1 MDRYTN
7 PWRANYEA
15 IAVAVWL
22 LLAAFSFASA
32 PHWRLHTPAF
42 HAFSLGALVMALT
55 WLPGALRMRTARRA
69 LNGRPLA
76 FVTAEE
82 LAKTMHRVKGQLWL
96 GKGFEWERDQ
106 AQLAH
111 DLLRVGPS
119 RLAEVSLT
127 AVGAHWL
134 HGLAPR
140 EKDLAVPLSTME
152 GHLLVVGTT
161 GAGKTRLFDL
171 LVTQAV
177 LRGEAV
183 LIIDPKGDRE
193 LRDNARRACALAGR
207 PESFSAFHPAYPEH
221 SCRIDP
227 MATFGRHT
235 ELASRIAALVPSE
248 TGADPFKAFGQMAM
262 SHIIA
267 GLLLVA
273 ERPNLLKLRH
283 YLEGGVDAL
292 VERALVTYCTQ
303 ADRRFDA
310 DAILSKARDGQ
321 GRVMALIR
329 HYRQRVASQYPSSV
343 IDGLVNMHEH
353 ERVHFSKMVASLMPV
368 LVMLTSGE
376 LGPLLSPDPDSD
388 RDSRSLMRMTD
399 LINDRS
405 VAYIGLDSLS
415 DGMVGSA
422 IGSLLIAELTS
433 MAGDRYN
440 YGVKNHSVSV
450 FIDEA
455 AEVMNDPFVQLLN
468 KGRGAGLRVT
478 VATQSFAD
486 FAARTGSRD
495 KATQVLAN
503 LNNLIALRVLDAET
517 QTYITDSLP
526 KIRLKTIM
534 RTQASS
540 TQSDNP
546 LLFSGNAGER
556 LIEEEGD
563 LLPPALLGHL
573 PNLEYI
579 GRLAGGRIIKGRL
592 PILVAGGIEDNA
604 ESGAGTEL
612 ISQPAMNSQAH
623 GQ

>member
-1 MDRYTN
+1 MSQRYTN
-7 PWRANYEA
+7 PWRANHEA
-15 IAVAVWL
+15 QAVGLWL
-22 LLAAFSFASA
+22 LLGAFAFASA
-32 PHWRLHTPAF
+32 DHWQLHRGAF
-42 HAFSLGALVMALT
+42 HAFALLALFMALT
-55 WLPGALRMRTARRA
+55 WLPGALRQHRIRKN
-69 LNGRPLA
+69 LQGRELA
-76 FVTAEE
+76 FVTADD
-82 LAKTMHRVKGQLWL
+82 LAQTMKRFPGQLWL
-96 GKGFEWERDQ
+96 GRGFSWEREQ

-111 DLLRVGPS
+111 DLLRIGPS
-119 RLAEVSLT
+119 QLTEVSPS

-140 EKDLAVPLSTME
+140 EEDLAVPRSTLE

-171 LVTQAV
+171 LITQAV

-183 LIIDPKGDRE
+183 LVIDPKGDRE
-193 LRDNARRACALAGR
+193 LRDNAKRACALAGR
-207 PESFSAFHPAYPEH
+207 PHAFVSFHPAFPAQ

-227 MATFGRHT
+227 LATFGRYT

-262 SHIIA
+262 THVIA
-267 GLLLVA
+267 GLLLVE

-292 VERALVTYCTQ
+292 VERALVAYSTQ
-303 ADRRFDA
+303 VDPGFDPQR
-310 DAILSKARDGQ
+310 LQKDGRS
-321 GRVMALIR
+321 GGSRVPTLIR
-329 HYRQRVASQYPSSV
+329 HYRNRIAPSQPSSV
-343 IDGLVNMHEH
+343 IDGLVTLYTH

-376 LGPLLSPDPDSD
+376 LGPLLSPDQDD
-388 RDSRSLMRMTD
+388 EQDQRSLERLTR
-399 LINDRS
+399 LINDRA
-405 VAYIGLDSLS
+405 VTYIGLDSLS

-422 IGSLLIAELTS
+422 IGSLVIAELTAV
-433 MAGDRYN
+433 AGERYN
-440 YGVKNHSVSV
+440 YGVNNKPVSV

-468 KGRGAGLRVT
+468 KGRGAGLRLT

-486 FAARTGSRD
+486 FAARTGSKD

-526 KIRLKTIM
+526 KIRLQTLM

-546 LLFSGNAGER
+546 LLYSGNAGER

-579 GRLAGGRIIKGRL
+579 GRLAGDARSRADCRSWWRRRRWRMRARRANDDL
-592 PILVAGGIEDNA
+592 R
-604 ESGAGTEL
+604 
-612 ISQPAMNSQAH
+612 
-623 GQ
+623 

>member
-1 MDRYTN
+1 MQ
-7 PWRANYEA
+7 
-15 IAVAVWL
+15 
-22 LLAAFSFASA
+22 
-32 PHWRLHTPAF
+32 
-42 HAFSLGALVMALT
+42 
-55 WLPGALRMRTARRA
+55 
-69 LNGRPLA
+69 
-76 FVTAEE
+76 
-82 LAKTMHRVKGQLWL
+82 RVSGQLWL
-96 GKGFEWERDQ
+96 GRGFEWERAQ

-119 RLAEVSLT
+119 RMADLSLT
-127 AVGAHWL
+127 RIGAHWL

-140 EKDLAVPLSTME
+140 EDDLSVPLSTIE
-152 GHLLVVGTT
+152 GHMLVVGTT

-171 LVTQAV
+171 LITQAV

-193 LRDNARRACALAGR
+193 LRDNARQACALAGR
-207 PESFSAFHPAYPEH
+207 PEKFAAFHPAFPED

-292 VERALVTYCTQ
+292 VERALVTYC
-303 ADRRFDA
+303 ARIDPRFDREA
-310 DAILSKARDGQ
+310 LIGKARDGN
-321 GRVMALIR
+321 GRVQALIR
-329 HYRQRVASQYPSSV
+329 HYRQRIAPERPSSV

-353 ERVHFSKMVASLMPV
+353 ERVHFAKMVASLMPV
-368 LVMLTSGE
+368 LVMLTSGP
-376 LGPLLSPDPDSD
+376 LGALLSPDAEDTDDP
-388 RDSRSLMRMTD
+388 RDLMRMTD
-399 LINDRS
+399 LINDGY

-422 IGSLLIAELTS
+422 IGSLVIAELTAI
-433 MAGDRYN
+433 AGDRYN
-440 YGVKNHSVSV
+440 YGVNNKPVGV

-468 KGRGAGLRVT
+468 KGRGARLRVT

-526 KIRLKTIM
+526 KIRLKTLM

-546 LLFSGNAGER
+546 LLYSGNAGER

-579 GRLAGGRIIKGRL
+579 GRLAGGRTIKGRL
-592 PILVAGGIEDNA
+592 PILIGPHAGPMGEPTGDAPMPRI
-604 ESGAGTEL
+604 GADG
-612 ISQPAMNSQAH
+612 
-623 GQ
+623 G

>member
-15 IAVAVWL
+15 AAVGIWL
-22 LLAAFSFASA
+22 LLAAFAFASA

-42 HAFSLGALVMALT
+42 HAFGLAGLLMALV
-55 WLPGALRMRTARRA
+55 WLPGALRMGMARRGLQGRA
-69 LNGRPLA
+69 LD
-76 FVTAEE
+76 FVTAEQ
-82 LAKTMHRVKGQLWL
+82 LAGTMQRFAGQLWL
-96 GKGFEWERDQ
+96 GRGFEWERAQ

-119 RLAEVSLT
+119 RITDVSPTLI
-127 AVGAHWL
+127 GARWL

-140 EKDLAVPLSTME
+140 EDDLAVPLATIE
-152 GHLLVVGTT
+152 GHMLVVGTT

-171 LVTQAV
+171 LITQAV

-207 PESFSAFHPAYPEH
+207 PDKFVAFHPAFAED

-235 ELASRIAALVPSE
+235 ELASRVAALVPSE

-267 GLLLVA
+267 GLLLVE

-292 VERALVTYCTQ
+292 VERALAVYC
-303 ADRRFDA
+303 AKVEPRFDR
-310 DAILSKARDGQ
+310 DAVVGKARDGN
-321 GRVMALIR
+321 GRVQALIR
-329 HYRQRVASQYPSSV
+329 YYRQRIAPERPSSV
-343 IDGLVNMHEH
+343 VDGLVNMHEH

-368 LVMLTSGE
+368 LVMLTSGQ
-376 LGPLLSPDPDSD
+376 LGPLLSPDALDADDP
-388 RDSRSLMRMTD
+388 RDLMRMTD
-399 LINDRS
+399 LINDGY

-433 MAGDRYN
+433 IAGDRYN
-440 YGVKNHSVSV
+440 YGVNNKPVCV

-468 KGRGAGLRVT
+468 KGRGARLTVT

-486 FAARTGSRD
+486 FAARTGSQA

-526 KIRLKTIM
+526 KIRLKTLM

-579 GRLAGGRIIKGRL
+579 GRLAGGRTIKGRL
-592 PILVAGGIEDNA
+592 PILVGPDALPASAPTAGSRGRRVCTD
-604 ESGAGTEL
+604 SG
-612 ISQPAMNSQAH
+612 
-623 GQ
+623 

>member
-7 PWRANYEA
+7 PWRPNYEA
-15 IAVAVWL
+15 MAVGLWL
-22 LLAAFSFASA
+22 LLAAFAFASA
-32 PHWRLHTPAF
+32 PHWQLHTPAF
-42 HAFSLGALVMALT
+42 HAFALGATLMALT
-55 WLPGALRMRTARRA
+55 WLPGALRMRSARRA
-69 LNGRPLA
+69 LKGRALT
-76 FVTAEE
+76 FVTANQ
-82 LAKTMHRVKGQLWL
+82 LAETMQRVAGQLWL
-96 GKGFEWERDQ
+96 GRGFEWERDQ

-127 AVGAHWL
+127 QIGAHWL

-140 EKDLAVPLSTME
+140 EDDLAVPLSTIE
-152 GHLLVVGTT
+152 GHMLVVGTT

-171 LVTQAV
+171 LIAQAV

-183 LIIDPKGDRE
+183 LIIDPKGDQE

-207 PESFSAFHPAYPEH
+207 PDKFAAFHPAFPED

-292 VERALVTYCTQ
+292 VERALVTYCGKVD
-303 ADRRFDA
+303 ARFDR
-310 DAILSKARDGQ
+310 DAVIGKARDGH
-321 GRVMALIR
+321 GRVQALIR
-329 HYRQRVASQYPSSV
+329 YYRQRIAPARPSSV
-343 IDGLVNMHEH
+343 IDGLVNLHEH
-353 ERVHFSKMVASLMPV
+353 ERVHFAKMVASLMPV
-368 LVMLTSGE
+368 LVMLTSGQ
-376 LGPLLSPDPDSD
+376 LGPLLSPDAHDAEDP
-388 RDSRSLMRMTD
+388 RDVMRMTD
-399 LINDRS
+399 LINDGY

-415 DGMVGSA
+415 DGIVGSA

-433 MAGDRYN
+433 IAGDRYN
-440 YGVKNHSVSV
+440 YGLNNKPVSV

-468 KGRGAGLRVT
+468 KGRGARLRVT

-486 FAARTGSRD
+486 FAARTGSKD

-526 KIRLKTIM
+526 KIPLKTLM

-579 GRLAGGRIIKGRL
+579 GRLAGGRTIKGRL
-592 PILVAGGIEDNA
+592 PILVGPDAVQR
-604 ESGAGTEL
+604 ESSHRTDQDRTVPTLGR
-612 ISQPAMNSQAH
+612 
-623 GQ
+623 

>member
-1 MDRYTN
+1 MDRYSN
-7 PWRANYEA
+7 PWRPNYEA
-15 IAVAVWL
+15 MAVGLWL
-22 LLAAFSFASA
+22 LLGAFAFASA
-32 PHWRLHTPAF
+32 PHWRLHAPAF
-42 HAFSLGALVMALT
+42 YAFALGATLMVLT
-55 WLPGALRMRTARRA
+55 WLPGALRMRSARRA
-69 LNGRPLA
+69 LKGRALT
-76 FVTAEE
+76 FVTADK
-82 LAKTMHRVKGQLWL
+82 LAETMQRVSGQLWL
-96 GKGFEWERDQ
+96 GRGFEWEREQ

-127 AVGAHWL
+127 QIGAHWL

-140 EKDLAVPLSTME
+140 EDDLSVPLSTLE
-152 GHLLVVGTT
+152 GHMLVVGTT

-171 LVTQAV
+171 LIAQAV

-207 PESFSAFHPAYPEH
+207 PEKFAAFHPAFPEQ

-235 ELASRIAALVPSE
+235 ELASRVAALVPSE

-283 YLEGGVDAL
+283 YLEGGVDVL
-292 VERALVTYCTQ
+292 VERALVTYCGKVD
-303 ADRRFDA
+303 ARFDR
-310 DAILSKARDGQ
+310 DAVVGKARDGQ
-321 GRVMALIR
+321 GRVQALIR
-329 HYRQRVASQYPSSV
+329 YYRQRIAPEHPSAV

-368 LVMLTSGE
+368 LVMLTSGQ
-376 LGPLLSPDPDSD
+376 LGPLLSPDANDAEDP
-388 RDSRSLMRMTD
+388 RDLMRMTD
-399 LINDRS
+399 LINDGY
-405 VAYIGLDSLS
+405 VAYIGLDALS

-433 MAGDRYN
+433 IAGDRYN
-440 YGVKNHSVSV
+440 YGVNNKPVSV

-468 KGRGAGLRVT
+468 KGRGARLTVT

-486 FAARTGSRD
+486 FVARTGSQA

-517 QTYITDSLP
+517 QAYITDSLP
-526 KIRLKTIM
+526 KIRLKTLM

-546 LLFSGNAGER
+546 LLYSGNAGER

-579 GRLAGGRIIKGRL
+579 GRLAGGRTVKGRL
-592 PILVAGGIEDNA
+592 PILVGADAARDGGGSSRPVPRHKVAGVGR
-604 ESGAGTEL
+604 
-612 ISQPAMNSQAH
+612 
-623 GQ
+623 